1 MMPSSGISNLGICR
15 QVSRDALDFDLPSCI
30 GEVCPPGGH
39 MLERGVQAQL
49 GAKRRRGGWLSV
61 CTSCVDSRT
70 DRCTLCPYWRC
81 SNDECQW
88 EAWDNSAGLQQAWN
102 HEAGMTVS
110 RTLYRAHG
118 KLPGCIYN
126 NSEKPW
132 GVTEGRDPPEG
143 SDGGKGKILA
153 EVRGAGVRR
162 VSVPVQRRGRD
173 AAVVERLGRPAG
185 REQPGWAAWQDGV
198 LWAGWAES

>member
-49 GAKRRRGGWLSV
+49 GAKRRRSGWLSV
-61 CTSCVDSRT
+61 CTSCVESRT

-81 SNDECQW
+81 SSDRCQG
-88 EAWDNSAGLQQAWN
+88 EAWDNSASLAQAWN
-102 HEAGMTVS
+102 SEAGMTVS
-110 RTLYRAHG
+110 QTLYRPREG
-118 KLPGCIYN
+118 TVFGCIYSN
-126 NSEKPW
+126 LEKPW

-143 SDGGKGKILA
+143 SDG
-153 EVRGAGVRR
+153 
-162 VSVPVQRRGRD
+162 SVNSFWRTY
-173 AAVVERLGRPAG
+173 AG
-185 REQPGWAAWQDGV
+185 RGGRSTSRSTSPAV
-198 LWAGWAES
+198 I